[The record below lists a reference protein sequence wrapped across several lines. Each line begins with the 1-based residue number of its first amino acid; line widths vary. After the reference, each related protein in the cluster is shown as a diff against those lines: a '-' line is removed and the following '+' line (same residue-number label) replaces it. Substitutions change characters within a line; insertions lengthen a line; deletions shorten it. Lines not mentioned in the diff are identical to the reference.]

1 MNQLWIWKKRL
12 IVGPKSKKA
21 KKNTMHSDI
30 SRQAKDFR
38 LEAGGAEVYAEI
50 RPPATSWP
58 LIFPIILAL

>member
-1 MNQLWIWKKRL
+1 MEKKADR
-12 IVGPKSKKA
+12 GTQKQKSKKEHNA
-21 KKNTMHSDI
+21 LRHMKAG
-30 SRQAKDFR
+30 QDFR